1 MDAVKE
7 KGRTLWRVVPC
18 YALQIW
24 ALQIDARHLRGWFH
38 DLFSSLSI
46 LGHFLC
52 LFPVTLFLISCFQ
65 VTIFCM
71 FLWPVFK
78 ICIFKSLFSLTFL
91 DLIFDF
97 LFSGHF
103 LMPIFSDFIFDFLLQ
118 SHFLWFYFCLYYTH
132 NDPMLTTKP
141 ISCLYELYGFTQAL
155 QWRYPCFPFLFSFL
169 IYFNFYFGA

>member
-1 MDAVKE
+1 MVKSLEKRMGSVKE
-7 KGRTLWRVVPC
+7 KGRTLWRGPY

-24 ALQIDARHLRGWFH
+24 ALQIYARHLRGWFH

-103 LMPIFSDFIFDFLLQ
+103 LCLFSVTLFSISCFKVIFSDFI
-118 SHFLWFYFCLYYTH
+118 SAYIIHIMIIC
-132 NDPMLTTKP
+132 
-141 ISCLYELYGFTQAL
+141 
-155 QWRYPCFPFLFSFL
+155 
-169 IYFNFYFGA
+169 